1 MRKIAASQI
10 LKKAETKNTVLAH
23 ENADLYHNGQIS
35 ALNQQPDTDAQFWN
49 IWSTTIVPGTGY
61 NNRIGTEI
69 MPRGMSLRMYFENQ
83 LDRPNVCY
91 RVIIGIAPKLLSN
104 GLTPTNY
111 DNLELMQ
118 GIGSNLV
125 RHIDTEKG
133 YKILYDRVFKNEAGF
148 VSVPLGGT
156 GGKKYHMF
164 KKIWLRRKRGSK
176 ISYVASTAGVS
187 SAINNKPVFM
197 AIIPYDSYN
206 TLWTDNIAN
215 VSWQAKL
222 YWKDV

>member
-1 MRKIAASQI
+1 MMRKIAASQI

-23 ENADLYHNGQIS
+23 EGVDLYHNGQIS
-35 ALNQQPDTDAQFWN
+35 ALNQQPDSDAQFWN
-49 IWSTTIVPGTGY
+49 IWSTTIVAGTGY

-69 MPRGMSLRMYFENQ
+69 MPRGMSLRMYFENEK
-83 LDRPNVCY
+83 DRPNIHY
-91 RVIIGIAPKLLSN
+91 RLIIGIAPKLLSN

-125 RHIDTEKG
+125 RHVDTEKG
-133 YKILYDRVFKNEAGF
+133 YKILYDRVFKNEAGTTI
-148 VSVPLGGT
+148 SNTPAT
-156 GGKKYHMF
+156 DRRYHCF
-164 KKIWLRRKRGSK
+164 RKIWLRRKRGSK
-176 ISYVASTAGVS
+176 ISYVASVNGVA

-197 AIIPYDSYN
+197 CVIPYDSENSLY
-206 TLWTDNIAN
+206 TDHIAN
-215 VSWQAKL
+215 VTWQAKL